1 MAPCARSS
9 HSPSKVTIEAASKIN
24 LIEFALVHE
33 LHLYNWF
40 APMHLATGALDAFC
54 DLLPD
59 LCKEFAHKFL
69 GNDEVDNAAR
79 FDVFMS
85 NEPSG
90 SSYRTFVWE
99 C

>member
-1 MAPCARSS
+1 MAPCARTS
-9 HSPSKVTIEAASKIN
+9 HSPSKFMVEAAKKIK

-40 APMHLATGALDAFC
+40 APVPLADGAIDAFC

-59 LCKEFAHKFL
+59 LCKEVGQKLF
-69 GNDEVDNAAR
+69 GNDEVDNVAR
-79 FDVFMS
+79 FGVFVS

-90 SSYRTFVWE
+90 SSYRTFVWQA
-99 C
+99 